1 MKKGE
6 ILALAVIG
14 VAFVGVTLLAFGNP
28 MGIFVVGGALMSGQL
43 LISWYDTAGNH
54 AGGVHAYSDSGNTSS
69 RSISL
74 RRN

>member
-28 MGIFVVGGALMSGQL
+28 VGVFVVGGALMSGQL
-43 LISWYDTAGNH
+43 LIS
-54 AGGVHAYSDSGNTSS
+54 
-69 RSISL
+69 
-74 RRN
+74 